1 MEQLLKL
8 LPQPSRTSTEP
19 EDEEMDQSFAGN
31 VYCSCA
37 STKTPEWIL
46 NTGATDHMTPVCKNL
61 VEVEECKDSMHI
73 NLPDGSLAQITHKGQ
88 VHLANNLV
96 LRNTLCV
103 SSFRFNLLQV
113 SKLTEDNNCIVFR
126 SIVFILATVWR

>member
-1 MEQLLKL
+1 
-8 LPQPSRTSTEP
+8 
-19 EDEEMDQSFAGN
+19 
-31 VYCSCA
+31 
-37 STKTPEWIL
+37 
-46 NTGATDHMTPVCKNL
+46 MTPVCKNL

-103 SSFRFNLLQV
+103 PSFRFNFLSV
-113 SKLTEDNNCIVFR
+113 SKLTEDNNCIVLFFYPKFC
-126 SIVFILATVWR
+126 IIQDFATGKLKGLGRQRGGL